1 MARERRRTG
10 HVRELLPGVWQVS
23 AEAQPDPV
31 TGQRRR
37 VYRKVRGKYRDA
49 DRALAK
55 LVAEIAAGQATAN
68 AGTLEAFANHWHH
81 AMATRWE
88 PATAMRHRQDL
99 DVHILPTLGRRRLAD
114 LTADDLTALYANLT
128 ATGLAPRT
136 VQHVHGT
143 IRALL
148 NHAVATGKLARSPA
162 AAALVPKRKRTNR
175 PLPTAGQLD
184 RVLELAHTDSDGMW
198 GAWLRVAFYTG
209 ARPAE
214 INALRWADIDL
225 DAGAI
230 HYRRAIGRAFL
241 EDGRRGWAQKGTKTH
256 SETRTGERTVP
267 IDRETTAV
275 LRRWRLTLAERLLAS
290 AVAVSPFTVVF
301 PADKYG
307 QTPFRPDTS
316 SKRWRRYAL
325 EAGVD
330 PTIRLYDA
338 SRHAHVSWCLSQGF
352 PAADVAARVGNS
364 PETIYR
370 FYAHLLQPESRAI
383 ADAIDFGS
391 QPNPSTRPTQMN

>member
-10 HVRELLPGVWQVS
+10 HVRELSPGVWQVS

-114 LTADDLTALYANLT
+114 ITADDLTALYATLT
-128 ATGLAPRT
+128 ASGLAPRT

-184 RVLELAHTDSDGMW
+184 RVLELAHTDGDGMW

-225 DAGAI
+225 DVGAI

-275 LRRWRLTLAERLLAS
+275 LRRWRAVIAARHLAAGAALHPA
-290 AVAVSPFTVVF
+290 AVVF
-301 PADKYG
+301 PADQLG
-307 QTPFRPDTS
+307 ATEFRPDTP
-316 SKRWRRYAL
+316 SKRWRRYAAL
-325 EAGVD
+325 AGVD
-330 PTIRLYDA
+330 SAIRLYDA
-338 SRHAHVSWCLSQGF
+338 SRHAHITWCLERGF
-352 PAADVAARVGNS
+352 PVAEVASRVGNS

-370 FYAHLLQPESRAI
+370 FYAGVLSPGNRAI
-383 ADAIDFGS
+383 ADAIDAGS
-391 QPNPSTRPTQMN
+391 TLNLSTRPTQMN